1 MIHLSRRSI
10 QVAALALSFLGPWSY
25 GSTFAQAAYPNKPV
39 KIVLPY
45 PAGGGSD
52 AVARLIADK
61 LQQSWGQPV
70 VVDNKPGASGIIGT
84 QQVVRA
90 AADGYTVLYHN
101 TVLIQQPSMME
112 KLPYDPFKDLQPV
125 TVTLKTNNIFVVS
138 ASSPAKTLK
147 EFIELAKS
155 QTAQSSYG
163 SYGIGSAAH
172 LHGELLKQQT
182 GLDLTHVAFQGSAPM
197 ITNLLGNQLPSAF
210 IDIPSTL
217 PHMKNLRALAIA
229 GTQRQPELPNV
240 PTFTELGYKSF
251 DPMGWHGLFLPAG
264 TPNAIAQKISKD
276 VNAVLQMPEVI
287 ARLKAIGVMPG
298 GGTPEEFAQV
308 IKTDAAIYADITK
321 AANIRITQ

>member
-1 MIHLSRRSI
+1 MIHFSRRSI
-10 QVAALALSFLGPWSY
+10 QIAAFAFAVLGPCSV
-25 GSTFAQAAYPNKPV
+25 GSAFAQSPYPNKPV
-39 KIVLPY
+39 KIVVPY

-52 AVARLIADK
+52 AMARLIADK
-61 LQQSWGQPV
+61 LQQTWGQPV

-84 QQVVRA
+84 NQVA
-90 AADGYTVLYHN
+90 KTTADGYTILYHN

-125 TVTLKTNNIFVVS
+125 IATLKTNNIFVVP

-155 QTAQSSYG
+155 QTALNSYG

-172 LHGELLKQQT
+172 LHGELFKQQSS
-182 GLDLTHVAFQGSAPM
+182 LDLTHVAFQGSAPM
-197 ITNLLGNQLPSAF
+197 ITNLIGNQLPSAF
-210 IDIPSTL
+210 IDIPSAL
-217 PHMKNLRALAIA
+217 PHIKSLRALAIA
-229 GTQRQPELPNV
+229 GTHRPPELLNI

-264 TPNAIAQKISKD
+264 TPSAITQKISKD
-276 VNAVLQMPEVI
+276 VNAVLQMPDVL
-287 ARLKAIGVMPG
+287 ARLKTMGVTPG
-298 GGTPEEFAQV
+298 GGSPEEFSQV
-308 IKTDAAIYADITK
+308 IKTDAAIYAEIAK

>member
-1 MIHLSRRSI
+1 MIHLSRRPI

-25 GSTFAQAAYPNKPV
+25 GPTFAQAAYPNKPV

-125 TVTLKTNNIFVVS
+125 TVTLKTNNIFVVP

-197 ITNLLGNQLPSAF
+197 ITNLIGNQLPSAF

-217 PHMKNLRALAIA
+217 PHMTNLRALAIA

>member
-1 MIHLSRRSI
+1 MIRISRRSVH
-10 QVAALALSFLGPWSY
+10 VATLALAVLGYCAS
-25 GSTFAQAAYPNKPV
+25 GSTFAQATYPNKPV

-52 AVARLIADK
+52 AVARMIADK
-61 LQQSWGQPV
+61 LQQTWGQPV

-84 QQVVRA
+84 QQVVRT
-90 AADGYTVLYHN
+90 AADGYTLLYHN

-112 KLPYDPFKDLQPV
+112 KLPYDPLKDLQPV
-125 TVTLKTNNIFVVS
+125 IATLKTNNIFVVP

-147 EFIELAKS
+147 EFIDLARS
-155 QTAQSSYG
+155 QTAQGSYG

-172 LHGELLKQQT
+172 LNGELFKQQT

-197 ITNLLGNQLPSAF
+197 ITNLIGNQLPSAF
-210 IDIPSTL
+210 IDIPSAL
-217 PHMKNLRALAIA
+217 PHMKNLRPLAIA
-229 GTQRQPELPNV
+229 GTQRPPELSGF

-251 DPMGWHGLFLPAG
+251 EPMGWHGLFLPAG
-264 TPNAIAQKISKD
+264 TPSTIAQKISKD
-276 VNAVLQMPEVI
+276 VNAVLQMPDVQ
-287 ARLKAIGVMPG
+287 ARLKAMGVAPG

-308 IKTDAAIYADITK
+308 IKADAAIYADITK